1 MKKHKKKCELTNK
14 QAIMLGVVKYQCKE
28 RGIDIE
34 PLNLSW
40 PQIEELYNQLTKGI
54 RDRCY
59 YGQD

>member
-1 MKKHKKKCELTNK
+1 MMKKHKKKCELTNK

-40 PQIEELYNQLTKGI
+40 AQIEELYNQFTVIIQQKLK
-54 RDRCY
+54 
-59 YGQD
+59 

>member
-14 QAIMLGVVKYQCKE
+14 QTIMLGVVKYQCKE

-40 PQIEELYNQLTKGI
+40 AQIEELYNQFVVIIQNKI
-54 RDRCY
+54 K
-59 YGQD
+59 

>member
-14 QAIMLGVVKYQCKE
+14 QTIMLGVVKYQCKE

-40 PQIEELYNQLTKGI
+40 AQIEELYNQFAVIIQNKLK
-54 RDRCY
+54 
-59 YGQD
+59 

>member
-14 QAIMLGVVKYQCKE
+14 QTIILGVVKYQCRE

-40 PQIEELYNQLTKGI
+40 AQIEELYNQFVVTIQNKLK
-54 RDRCY
+54 
-59 YGQD
+59 